1 MSAKEIIYRRKATR
15 AFMDKPIP
23 KEELLEVLETTNR
36 TPSWT
41 NSQPWEVFVVSGEK
55 LKILREVWKKEM
67 SKFTAETMPFNRMDI
82 QFPGYDSWGNAPQA
96 IENMV
101 GFKEKFAKD
110 TGLPQDEFVKIV
122 MEASANFFYAPT
134 VVYLGMKKDLG
145 PYSMFDLG
153 AYQQT
158 LMLAAEDK
166 GLQTCPAGAF
176 VVLGDVLRK
185 ELNIPE
191 DISIA
196 LGIAMG
202 YEDKEHALN
211 KRGEMPRMD
220 LDQYVRIIE

>member
-1 MSAKEIIYRRKATR
+1 MSAKETIYKRRATR
-15 AFMDKPIP
+15 AFLDKAIP
-23 KEELLEVLETTNR
+23 KEELMEVLETTNR

-55 LKILREVWKKEM
+55 LKNLKKIWQQEI
-67 SKFTAETMPFNRMDI
+67 SKYTAETMPFNKMDI

-110 TGLPQDEFVKIV
+110 TGLSQEEFMKIV
-122 MEASANFFYAPT
+122 MESNANFFNAPT
-134 VVYLGMKKDLG
+134 IVYLGMKKDLG

-176 VVLGDVLRK
+176 VILGDILRR

-191 DISIA
+191 DISMA

-202 YEDKEHALN
+202 YEDKDHLLN
-211 KRGEMPRMD
+211 KRGPMQRMKIE
-220 LDQYVRIIE
+220 QYVRIIE